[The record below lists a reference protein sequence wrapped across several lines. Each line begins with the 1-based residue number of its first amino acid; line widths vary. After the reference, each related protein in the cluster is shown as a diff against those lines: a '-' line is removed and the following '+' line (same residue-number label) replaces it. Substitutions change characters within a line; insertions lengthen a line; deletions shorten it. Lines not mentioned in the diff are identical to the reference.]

1 MDRFFTV
8 TMIFCLGFA
17 LFLVGFA
24 GFTIFNEVT
33 KTEVET
39 YTVGCEVTKTAY
51 AEEATGTRTS
61 RPNYMMGVRCDDF
74 ATTFEIT
81 EEQFA
86 KYTEKDIV
94 EIEVTV
100 WEYSDGTM
108 KNTYKIIE

>member
-1 MDRFFTV
+1 MDRFLSIV
-8 TMIFCLGFA
+8 LVVVVIIG
-17 LFLVGFA
+17 LFLLGVA
-24 GFTIFNEVT
+24 GVAAYQEIT

-51 AEEATGTRTS
+51 AEETTGRSSS
-61 RPNYMMGVRCDDF
+61 RPNFVMGVRCDDF
-74 ATTFEIT
+74 STTLEIT

-94 EIEVTV
+94 EVEVTV

-108 KNTYKIIE
+108 KNTYKLVD